1 METCLSVRSL
11 DGRFPSHTPDLH
23 ACLFV
28 LKCPWPFRLCA
39 SSNGGL
45 VVPLAAVTQTCVW
58 FLFAGF
64 VHPQGE
70 NSPTRSPRPQVG
82 HLGELRT
89 WQGKNVSDPPFS
101 HRSPSGSPG
110 CVGGAMRCGFR
121 CLRQPWPDRLDRSS
135 AAAEWRCSW

>member
-1 METCLSVRSL
+1 MYSLSSYLSIYVSIYLCRHIYPRAIFKIDFHPYCLSVRSL

-89 WQGKNVSDPPFS
+89 WQGKNRPPTLHFK
-101 HRSPSGSPG
+101 
-110 CVGGAMRCGFR
+110 FF
-121 CLRQPWPDRLDRSS
+121 
-135 AAAEWRCSW
+135 